1 MQNRNNQN
9 IKVIDVSHHNG
20 TIDWAKVASD
30 GVKGAYIKLTEGTTF
45 LDKKSYDNY
54 IGAKNAGLRVGFYHF
69 AHADNDPIA
78 EVNFFL
84 NKLGSMKVDLP
95 HCLDLEENK
104 GKTKAQVTAFA
115 VRWMEYIERKTSI
128 TPILYTGYSFIKSNF
143 TSAVARYPLWIA
155 RYSGSNRSKGFTNP
169 GDTAI
174 WDRWSMFQYTDQG
187 KVNGIKGNVDINEMD
202 LDFFNSINTGV
213 TVVKNNQ
220 PSAQL
225 QQGDSG
231 LAVKELQQNLTK
243 LGFELSQQGTDGQYG
258 NETVAAVKAFQE
270 KYGLTSTGK
279 ADEKTLAKMM
289 ELLKGVSNSIE
300 ESLPKVTSLG
310 DKYSFQVKAKKDI
323 GVYKYANVTE
333 NFRTI
338 KKGTVFSVYGYTSA
352 AWAVPGGFVQMK
364 DVEPIPVTIK
374 TGGLSKDMETEFR
387 AFLKNEGIDSELNVH
402 AIGNPS
408 AELTAAGLDFVKVKQ
423 FLDKKGW
430 YYKQ

>member
-115 VRWMEYIERKTSI
+115 VRWMEYIEKKTSI

-143 TSAVARYPLWIA
+143 TSAVAKYPLWVA
-155 RYSGSNRSKGFTNP
+155 RYSGSNGSKGFANP
-169 GDTAI
+169 GNTAI
-174 WDRWSMFQYTDQG
+174 WNRWAMFQYTDQG
-187 KVNGIKGNVDINEMD
+187 KVKGINGNVDINEMD

-213 TVVKNNQ
+213 TVVENNK

-231 LAVKELQQNLTK
+231 LAVKELQ
-243 LGFELSQQGTDGQYG
+243 
-258 NETVAAVKAFQE
+258 
-270 KYGLTSTGK
+270 GLTSTGK

-289 ELLKGVSNSIE
+289 ELLKGISNPIE

-323 GVYKYANVTE
+323 EVYKYANVTE

-338 KKGTVFSVYGYTSA
+338 KKDTIFSVYGYTYA
-352 AWAVPGGFVQMK
+352 AWAVPGGFVQIK
-364 DVEPIPVTIK
+364 DVEPISVTIK
-374 TGGLSKDMETEFR
+374 TGGLSKDMEAEFR
-387 AFLKNEGIDSELNVH
+387 AFLKNEGNDSELHVN

-408 AELTAAGLDFVKVKQ
+408 AEITAAGLDFVKVKQ
-423 FLDKKGW
+423 FLDKKG
-430 YYKQ
+430 